1 MTARDDLRE
10 TGATLRRKLGL
21 QDWVG
26 PEMAPGFSRLG
37 DEVVFGKIWS
47 RPGLALEERML
58 ATLSALTS
66 VQRLPQLATYVGA
79 ALNIGLEPRTIQE
92 VMIHCGMY
100 CGVPT
105 MENSLIVVADV
116 LAKHDLPIPDADL
129 PEADLPELDQMGQDT
144 MRDLHG
150 ERAENGY
157 AAPGPQSAAKLYAT
171 AIQYLYGEVWNRPD
185 ITRRQRMICSVAS
198 FTAIEAESQS
208 RKFFH
213 SALNVGLTKDEIVEV
228 IIQTGPFSGFPR
240 ALNALMIVDE
250 VTT

>member
-1 MTARDDLRE
+1 
-10 TGATLRRKLGL
+10 
-21 QDWVG
+21 
-26 PEMAPGFSRLG
+26 
-37 DEVVFGKIWS
+37 
-47 RPGLALEERML
+47 
-58 ATLSALTS
+58 
-66 VQRLPQLATYVGA
+66 
-79 ALNIGLEPRTIQE
+79 
-92 VMIHCGMY
+92 MIHCGMY

-208 RKFFH
+208 RKFFR

-240 ALNALMIVDE
+240 ALNALLIVDE
-250 VTT
+250 VIT